1 MSQTEFDVA
10 VIGAG
15 VVGCAVA
22 SRLARSGKTVVLLE
36 REPREAT
43 GTTARNSGVIHGGLY
58 YPPNSRK
65 ARTCVAGKRLL
76 YAWAR
81 ERAIPHRRIGKL
93 VVARD
98 AEGEAAL
105 AGLLENA
112 ERSGATGCRM
122 VGREEIARLEP
133 ALPPTTAR
141 AALLSEETGVVD
153 PHELTRSYLVD
164 AEHHGATWAPQAPVE
179 GIEIL
184 PNGFSL
190 QTGRGPVSVER
201 IVNAAGLFADEVAGF
216 VGLDRPVRA
225 CRGDYFRLRTDRRYE
240 RLIYPVK
247 RPDDP
252 GLGVHLT
259 IELDG
264 RYRIGPDWTWVDD
277 KRDYAPAEHKH
288 AEFLAATR
296 RLLGDIA
303 PEQLTYDSCGL
314 RPKLVGPGEPAAD
327 FEIVEQP
334 AGAVHLLGIESPGLT
349 AALALADEVV
359 ELMA

>member
-43 GTTARNSGVIHGGLY
+43 GTTSRNSGVIHGGLY
-58 YPPNSRK
+58 YPPDSRK
-65 ARTCVAGKRLL
+65 ARSCVAGRRLL
-76 YAWAR
+76 YEWAR
-81 ERAIPHRRIGKL
+81 EHGIPHRQMGKL

-98 AEGEAAL
+98 AEGETAL
-105 AGLLENA
+105 ERLLENA
-112 ERSGATGCRM
+112 RRSGATGCRM
-122 VGREEIARLEP
+122 VGREEVARLEP
-133 ALPPTTAR
+133 GLPPMH

-164 AEHHGATWAPQAPVE
+164 AERHGATWVPQAGVD
-179 GIEIL
+179 GIEIEQ
-184 PNGFSL
+184 GSFGL

-201 IVNAAGLFADEVAGF
+201 VVNAAGLFADEVAAF
-216 VGLDRPVRA
+216 VGLDRPIRA
-225 CRGDYFRLRTDRRYE
+225 CRGDYFRLRTTHRYE

-247 RPDDP
+247 QPNDP

-303 PEQLTYDSCGL
+303 PEQLSYDSCGL
-314 RPKLVGPGEPAAD
+314 RPKLVGPGDPAAD
-327 FEIVEQP
+327 FEIVEHP
-334 AGAVHLLGIESPGLT
+334 TGAVHLLGIESPGLT

-359 ELMA
+359 EMMG